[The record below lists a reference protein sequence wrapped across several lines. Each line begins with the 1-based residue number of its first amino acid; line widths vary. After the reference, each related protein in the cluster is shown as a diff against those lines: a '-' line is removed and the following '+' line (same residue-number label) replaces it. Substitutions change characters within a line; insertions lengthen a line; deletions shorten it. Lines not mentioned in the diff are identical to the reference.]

1 MAVRVV
7 IAEDEA
13 IIRRDLK
20 EMLEQ
25 EGYEVVADFGRG
37 DEALQAIRTLRP
49 EVAILDVKM
58 PGMDGIAVAEEVGK
72 DQICAVIVL
81 TAFSQRTLVEQARDA
96 GVMAYLIKPFHA
108 ADLVPAIELA
118 LARYDERMVVEAELS
133 RVQDEARL
141 LEERLATR
149 VLLDRAKTRLIEEFH
164 LSEPNAFRF
173 LQKTA
178 MDTRSRVRD
187 IAERVLSGE
196 IAPTTSES

>member
-1 MAVRVV
+1 MRVV

>member
-13 IIRRDLK
+13 IIRRDLR

-25 EGYEVVADFGRG
+25 EGYEVVADLGRG
-37 DEALQAIRTLRP
+37 DEALQAIKTLRP

-58 PGMDGIAVAEEVGK
+58 PGMDGIAVADEVGK
-72 DQICAVIVL
+72 SQICAVIVL
-81 TAFSQRTLVEQARDA
+81 TAFSQRALVDQARDA

-133 RVQDEARL
+133 RVQDEAKR

-149 VLLDRAKTRLIEEFH
+149 VLLDRAKTRLIEEYH
-164 LSEPNAFRF
+164 MSEPNAFRF
-173 LQKTA
+173 LQKSA
-178 MDTRSRVRD
+178 MDSRSRVRD
-187 IAERVLSGE
+187 IAERVLNGE
-196 IAPTTSES
+196 IAPAKAES